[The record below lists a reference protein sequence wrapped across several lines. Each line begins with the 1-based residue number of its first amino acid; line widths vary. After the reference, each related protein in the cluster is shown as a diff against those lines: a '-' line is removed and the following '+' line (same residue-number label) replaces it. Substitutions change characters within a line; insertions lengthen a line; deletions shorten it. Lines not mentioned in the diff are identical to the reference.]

1 MMKILHIY
9 QFIVLNSFTQL
20 PLYRKLFQKH
30 IVYECGDGIVCVAV
44 FWHNADRDCTRRG
57 ILWRR
62 LEEDQAAIK
71 TT

>member
-1 MMKILHIY
+1 MINILNVY
-9 QFIVLNSFTQL
+9 QFIVIDSFAQL
-20 PLYRKLFQKH
+20 PLYRKFFQKRP
-30 IVYECGDGIVCVAV
+30 VRECGDGIVCVAV

>member
-1 MMKILHIY
+1 MNRLSIY
-9 QFIVLNSFTQL
+9 QFIVFGSFTQL
-20 PLYRKLFQKH
+20 PLCRKFFQNRCSW
-30 IVYECGDGIVCVAV
+30 VRRRNGCAV
-44 FWHNADRDCTRRG
+44 VFRHKADRDCTRRA